1 MAFCPHCG
9 KEVSPDAFACPACG
23 HPLKQFQP
31 AVRPSEPVSGVWWLL
46 PLFLAWIGGL
56 IAYFVLKDRNQTTAE
71 HMLIF
76 GVVWTFVGAV
86 VIWILFFVLFFAT
99 AISFSH
105 FTSRVALA
113 PLQQTLSLCAWIT
126 SNSTS

>member
-31 AVRPSEPVSGVWWLL
+31 AVRPSEPVSGLWWLL

-56 IAYFVLKDRNQTTAE
+56 IAYFVLKDSEGQLPA
-71 HMLIF
+71 
-76 GVVWTFVGAV
+76 
-86 VIWILFFVLFFAT
+86 VLF
-99 AISFSH
+99 
-105 FTSRVALA
+105 RVRTV
-113 PLQQTLSLCAWIT
+113 PLTVQRGREVFDMEIRSADRVPRLRKQRL
-126 SNSTS
+126 N